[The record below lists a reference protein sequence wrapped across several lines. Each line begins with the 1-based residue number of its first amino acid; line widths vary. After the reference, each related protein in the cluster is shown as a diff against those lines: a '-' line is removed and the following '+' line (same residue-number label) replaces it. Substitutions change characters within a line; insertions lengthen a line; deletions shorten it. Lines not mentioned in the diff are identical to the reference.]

1 MKNLSSAV
9 GGILDE
15 ALQADLGWDDDGG
28 EEGEHVWLILGTA
41 RGAAIGLLL
50 SFVHPSV
57 FSSLPHFLNPPH
69 PFRLFWL
76 VRVFLFYM
84 SRITFWKSGVAWRH
98 FWGNGSVCMCIG
110 GSVCMCIGGS
120 VCMCIGGFRW
130 GLGGAVGNLIRAILS
145 QVLQMICSCPLEWR
159 FSAALWCAA
168 TYSCSCHAALSKTT
182 GYAYKTRKF
191 RRVPIKPV
199 SRPVFKRST
208 LSCYGQSLRSQGSQ
222 WCAARPKDAAF
233 AEHCRFATPNCMNM
247 CIVALR
253 LQSA

>member
-1 MKNLSSAV
+1 MAHSWDCSWRSDWPFTFFRSPLSLFCSS
-9 GGILDE
+9 
-15 ALQADLGWDDDGG
+15 
-28 EEGEHVWLILGTA
+28 
-41 RGAAIGLLL
+41 
-50 SFVHPSV
+50 SFPQPSPP
-57 FSSLPHFLNPPH
+57 LPPL
-69 PFRLFWL
+69 WL

-110 GSVCMCIGGS
+110 G
-120 VCMCIGGFRW
+120 FRW

-145 QVLQMICSCPLEWR
+145 QVLRMICSCPLEWR

-168 TYSCSCHAALSKTT
+168 TYSCSCHAALSETT

-233 AEHCRFATPNCMNM
+233 AEH
-247 CIVALR
+247 
-253 LQSA
+253 

>member
-1 MKNLSSAV
+1 MRPSKLILVGMTTVAKKVSMFGSFSGLLVAQRLAFYFLSSTP
-9 GGILDE
+9 
-15 ALQADLGWDDDGG
+15 Q
-28 EEGEHVWLILGTA
+28 
-41 RGAAIGLLL
+41 
-50 SFVHPSV
+50 V

-110 GSVCMCIGGS
+110 G
-120 VCMCIGGFRW
+120 FRW
-130 GLGGAVGNLIRAILS
+130 GLGGAVGNLIVKSFRAILS

-168 TYSCSCHAALSKTT
+168 TYSFSCHAALSKTT

-222 WCAARPKDAAF
+222 WCAARPKEAAF
-233 AEHCRFATPNCMNM
+233 AEHCRFATPKCMNM
-247 CIVALR
+247 CMGGQIVPSLIR
-253 LQSA
+253 MPQPSIRMPKVIVV